1 MSIYWHYKKDHNL
14 TFKEAEEIIKSI
26 GFTEDKSKGWVRPI
40 PNKPHRRHHF
50 VHSVDCFNLHEDKSN
65 HTVAKGEKVKEELYK
80 IIKELK
86 NNMNKTRVRKVPIKT
101 FVEPNKFEGNPMFY
115 NLNHTNFAEEIY
127 QQQKTDKFFNRIFYT
142 GCVLAGIALIILVI
156 VNIK

>member
-14 TFKEAEEIIKSI
+14 TFKEAEEVIKSI
-26 GFTEDKSKGWVRPI
+26 GFTEDKNKGWVRPI

-86 NNMNKTRVRKVPIKT
+86 NNMNKTRVRKVPIKSIK
-101 FVEPNKFEGNPMFY
+101 P
-115 NLNHTNFAEEIY
+115 HTNFAEEIY
-127 QQQKTDKFFNRIFYT
+127 QSEKTDKFFNRILTVEYII
-142 GCVLAGIALIILVI
+142 CAICAIILVI